1 MAKGSPKY
9 GYCIVECRE
18 CWFNICLEGLAEDFL
33 HDYIRINIGSLDT
46 SANHNITQI
55 VDVVHEVEKEY
66 KLLQL
71 LEDIM
76 GGSENKTIVFIETKR
91 KVDEITRRLRRDGW
105 PALCIHGDKAQ
116 SEREFVLR
124 GTKELFLRDKST
136 YDLRL
141 KLNVFCSL

>member
-1 MAKGSPKY
+1 MWSATWPKE
-9 GYCIVECRE
+9 VQS
-18 CWFNICLEGLAEDFL
+18 LAEDFL

-124 GTKELFLRDKST
+124 EFRSGRVPILIATDVAARGLGMFLSFGHDS
-136 YDLRL
+136 
-141 KLNVFCSL
+141 

>member
-1 MAKGSPKY
+1 MWSATWPKE
-9 GYCIVECRE
+9 VQS
-18 CWFNICLEGLAEDFL
+18 LAEDFL

-124 GTKELFLRDKST
+124 EFRSGRVPILIATDVAARGLDRVEWL
-136 YDLRL
+136 
-141 KLNVFCSL
+141 C